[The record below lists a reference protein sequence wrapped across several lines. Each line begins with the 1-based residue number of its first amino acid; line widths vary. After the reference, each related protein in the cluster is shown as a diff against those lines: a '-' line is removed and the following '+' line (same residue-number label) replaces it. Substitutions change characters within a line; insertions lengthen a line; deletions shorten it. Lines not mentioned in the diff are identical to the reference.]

1 MRRLDG
7 AVIVV
12 KFNRMVKQI
21 DDGLSATFA
30 ALADP
35 TRRAIMA
42 RLTLGEATV
51 GELAAPFDMSLPAI
65 SKHLTV
71 LENAGLLLR
80 ERQGRERLCRLQAEP
95 LKDAGDWIEQY
106 RRFWDGA
113 FDRLA
118 QYLER
123 NAEAERAPRDEGDKD
138 G

>member
-1 MRRLDG
+1 MP
-7 AVIVV
+7 IHI
-12 KFNRMVKQI
+12 FNYMVKQM
-21 DDGLSATFA
+21 DDRLNATFA

-51 GELAAPFDMSLPAI
+51 GELAEPFEMSLPAI
-65 SKHLTV
+65 SKHLGV
-71 LENAGLLLR
+71 LENAGLLRR
-80 ERQGRERLCRLQAEP
+80 ERRGRERRCRLRAEP

-118 QYLER
+118 DYLER
-123 NAEAERAPRDEGDKD
+123 SAEPERRGRDEGDKD

>member
-1 MRRLDG
+1 
-7 AVIVV
+7 
-12 KFNRMVKQI
+12 MVKQI

-51 GELAAPFDMSLPAI
+51 GELAEPFDMSLPAI

-106 RRFWDGA
+106 RRFWDDA

-123 NAEAERAPRDEGDKD
+123 NAEPERGARDEGDKD

>member
-1 MRRLDG
+1 MFVRVACPQSRLAQSLDQ
-7 AVIVV
+7 AISI
-12 KFNRMVKQI
+12 FMLNHMVKQI
-21 DDGLSATFA
+21 DDGLSATF
-30 ALADP
+30 
-35 TRRAIMA
+35 
-42 RLTLGEATV
+42 EATV
-51 GELAAPFDMSLPAI
+51 GELAEPFDMSLPAI

-106 RRFWDGA
+106 RRFWDDA

-123 NAEAERAPRDEGDKD
+123 NAEPERGARDEGDKD